1 MNPNSGFKN
10 VYYTF
15 EREEEQEE
23 ESESEKLSKIKGRG
37 PEAFTASK
45 PVANLIMAW
54 GSEPNN

>member
-15 EREEEQEE
+15 EREEEDKE
-23 ESESEKLSKIKGRG
+23 ESDELPKIKGRG

>member
-15 EREEEQEE
+15 EREEEDKE
-23 ESESEKLSKIKGRG
+23 ESDELPKIKGRG
-37 PEAFTASK
+37 AEAFTASK